1 MISIVEKKSL
11 ATYIHP
17 FSAGAPRSRKEQR
30 PDRVLIAEHRDEVFA
45 RLAADLRASGYTV
58 FRATCVEDVARMYS
72 YGQIELVLF
81 YFDLPCNDVRVAA
94 RRFHLFDAY
103 ARIWLYGSN
112 LRTFD
117 PDHADL
123 SRIEKTLD
131 YDGGLLRLA
140 DQIREQLNELTPSWS
155 ALDMRPL
162 RMNHARNEC
171 LTAPRDDVLVEDI
184 ERT

>member
-1 MISIVEKKSL
+1 MISIVEERTL
-11 ATYIHP
+11 ATSLKP
-17 FSAGAPRSRKEQR
+17 LCAETQRSRKEQR

-58 FRATCVEDVARMYS
+58 FRATCVDDVARMYS

-81 YFDLPCNDVRVAA
+81 SVDLPCNDVRVAA
-94 RRFHLFDAY
+94 RRFHVFDAY

-131 YDGGLLRLA
+131 HDGGLLRLA

-171 LTAPRDDVLVEDI
+171 LTGPRNDVLVEDS